1 MSSLDKKW
9 TLRERSSALRLYPV
23 IQMKKLFPVFLG
35 LCASLS
41 LTAQAQPGAAV
52 NMELDPDQK
61 DFPENVQEATF
72 GAGCFWCV
80 EEFFHQTPGVLS
92 TLSGYMGGTK
102 ETATYDHVKTGR
114 TDHVEV
120 VHVYFDPAQISFD
133 QLLDRFFEL
142 HDPTTLNRQGAD
154 RGTQYRSVI
163 FYRGEEQ
170 KAASEKKIK
179 ELTEAE
185 AFEDPIVTALEPA
198 EEFYLAEEYHQNYAR
213 LNPDNPYLKNV
224 LYPKLKKIGLEI
236 PKSGGE

>member
-1 MSSLDKKW
+1 MKRLFFL
-9 TLRERSSALRLYPV
+9 TL
-23 IQMKKLFPVFLG
+23 LG
-35 LCASLS
+35 LCAPFYVFVS
-41 LTAQAQPGAAV
+41 AQSGPAT
-52 NMELDPDQK
+52 NLELNPDATE
-61 DFPENVQEATF
+61 FPENVQEVTF

-80 EEFFHQTPGVLS
+80 EEFFHQTPGVVS
-92 TLSGYMGGTK
+92 TLSGYMGGKK

-120 VHVYFDPAQISFD
+120 VQVYFDPAKISFD

-179 ELTEAE
+179 ELTEAGK
-185 AFEDPIVTALEPA
+185 FEDPIVTAIEEAP
-198 EEFYLAEEYHQNYAR
+198 EFYLAEEYHQNYAR

-224 LYPKLKKIGLEI
+224 LYPKLKKVGLKI
-236 PKSGGE
+236 PQTGGE